1 MNSIVAL
8 IVVTAITAVGWISTT
23 IFTFGKLHGT
33 VQRHE
38 KVLSNGIVE
47 EISDL
52 KAQVAGLD
60 ATIQT
65 YIKIKEGE

>member
-1 MNSIVAL
+1 MNSQVAL
-8 IVVTAITAVGWISTT
+8 ILATAITAIGWISTT

-33 VQRHE
+33 VQRHD
-38 KVLSNGIVE
+38 KVLTNGIVK

-60 ATIQT
+60 GTIKT
-65 YIKIKEGE
+65 YIDLNKG